1 MGAVR
6 FAKIMM
12 VASLALYVLLVVFAN
27 LTDYDSNYIYLR
39 HVVSMDTTFP
49 GNHMM
54 YRAITSPV
62 LQQVMYIVIIA
73 LEAVVGALFAYAT
86 WRLWQARGAS
96 DADFAAAK
104 APLVVGATVAFFLW
118 FVIFLAIG
126 GEWFVMWQSSS
137 WNGQEPAF
145 RFVVC
150 ILLITMFV
158 TQKEG

>member
-1 MGAVR
+1 MRAIR
-6 FAKIMM
+6 FAKMLM

-27 LTDYDSNYIYLR
+27 LTDYNSNYIYLR

-49 GNHMM
+49 GNQMM
-54 YRAITSPV
+54 YRAITSPI
-62 LQQVMYIVIIA
+62 LQQAMYIVIIA
-73 LEAVVGALFAYAT
+73 LEAVVGLLFAYAT

-96 DADFAAAK
+96 EAAFAAAK
-104 APLVVGATVAFFLW
+104 TPLVIGATVAFFLW

-126 GEWFVMWQSSS
+126 GEWFVMWQSTS

-158 TQKEG
+158 TQKES

>member
-1 MGAVR
+1 VRAIR
-6 FAKIMM
+6 FAKILM

-39 HVVSMDTTFP
+39 HVLSMDTTFP
-49 GNHMM
+49 GNRMM

-62 LQQVMYIVIIA
+62 LQNAMYVVIIA
-73 LEAVVGALFAYAT
+73 LEMVVGVLFATAT
-86 WRLWQARGAS
+86 WRLWRARGAG
-96 DADFAAAK
+96 DAAFAAAK
-104 APLVVGATVAFFLW
+104 TPLVIGATIAFFLW

-126 GEWFVMWQSSS
+126 GEWFVMWQSAS

>member
-1 MGAVR
+1 MRAIR
-6 FAKIMM
+6 FAKILM

-39 HVVSMDTTFP
+39 HVLSMDTTFP
-49 GNHMM
+49 GNRMM

-62 LQQVMYIVIIA
+62 LQNAMYVVIIA
-73 LEAVVGALFAYAT
+73 LEMVVGVLFATAT
-86 WRLWQARGAS
+86 WRLWRARGAC
-96 DADFAAAK
+96 DAAFAAAK
-104 APLVVGATVAFFLW
+104 TPLVIGATIAFFLW

-126 GEWFVMWQSSS
+126 GEWFVMWQSAS